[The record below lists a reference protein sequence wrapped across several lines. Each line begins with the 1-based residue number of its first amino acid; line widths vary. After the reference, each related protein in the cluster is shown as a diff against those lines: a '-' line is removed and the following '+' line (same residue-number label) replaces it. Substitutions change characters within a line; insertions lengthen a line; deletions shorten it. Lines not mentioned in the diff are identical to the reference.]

1 MNSFLVQQRSLNQ
14 AQEKKNSACVVFLSA
29 RPSCGVEL
37 KMNFN
42 KQQKCK
48 VLTVGGG
55 FEAALPKLVH
65 AEMLYGYVFKPVCLY
80 VGWERGKKSEDA

>member
-1 MNSFLVQQRSLNQ
+1 M
-14 AQEKKNSACVVFLSA
+14 
-29 RPSCGVEL
+29 
-37 KMNFN
+37 
-42 KQQKCK
+42 
-48 VLTVGGG
+48 GGG